1 MIKMMLLQSTGMLS
15 LFLVGEV
22 FLLNH
27 LVVTTVWL
35 SNLAFYALSLSQTH
49 QLELLK

>member
-1 MIKMMLLQSTGMLS
+1 MIKMMLLRSTGMLS

-27 LVVTTVWL
+27 QVAPTVWL
-35 SNLAFYALSLSQTH
+35 SNLAFYAHRLIS
-49 QLELLK
+49 